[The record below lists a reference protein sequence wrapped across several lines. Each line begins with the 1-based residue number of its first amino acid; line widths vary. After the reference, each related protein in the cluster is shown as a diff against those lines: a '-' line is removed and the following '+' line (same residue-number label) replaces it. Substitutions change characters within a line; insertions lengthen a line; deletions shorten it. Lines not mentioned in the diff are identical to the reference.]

1 MNNLQVLM
9 NGVFGRKVPAE
20 FAAENYDYEAALH
33 DELVKLLCDDNGKFN
48 RYKFEKNKYDLGYM
62 CLNESVSIIREAD
75 DYSDTE
81 EQKDQVE
88 IIQSQAPFSEPDIIY
103 EAC

>member
-33 DELVKLLCDDNGKFN
+33 DELVKLLCDDRGRFDRKKYRRNKIDL
-48 RYKFEKNKYDLGYM
+48 FELLEFDQRDLIVFIAQ
-62 CLNESVSIIREAD
+62 SSI
-75 DYSDTE
+75 Y
-81 EQKDQVE
+81 
-88 IIQSQAPFSEPDIIY
+88 P
-103 EAC
+103 